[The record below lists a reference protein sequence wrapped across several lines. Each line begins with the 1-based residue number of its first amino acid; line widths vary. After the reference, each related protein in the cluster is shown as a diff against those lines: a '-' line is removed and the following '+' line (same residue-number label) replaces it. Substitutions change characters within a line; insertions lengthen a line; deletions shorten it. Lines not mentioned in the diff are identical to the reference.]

1 VALAR
6 TNARSD
12 HVVLDFSFSQPSI
25 TVAFLCIKAKKVK
38 EQYLKIFFFTFSLER
53 KVTKSSRTDDI
64 HFHF

>member
-25 TVAFLCIKAKKVK
+25 TVAFLCIKAKKVNSKIEKTLK
-38 EQYLKIFFFTFSLER
+38 EQIKMA
-53 KVTKSSRTDDI
+53 
-64 HFHF
+64 